1 MLFSLIAIGLYITFR
16 FKRWQWASGATAAL
30 AFNALL
36 IIGIFSMFYGLLPFN
51 LEVNQAFI
59 AAILTIIGYAINDT
73 VVVFDRIREYL
84 GLYPKRNLKETVRE
98 NVETARENVET
109 VKESVKESLK
119 DNVHVHV
126 IYPEDDLM
134 NAVDGMNEEQLAALK
149 ERIAARERAGKT
161 AEETEA
167 KDEDEKDGSAE

>member
-1 MLFSLIAIGLYITFR
+1 M
-16 FKRWQWASGATAAL
+16 
-30 AFNALL
+30 
-36 IIGIFSMFYGLLPFN
+36 
-51 LEVNQAFI
+51 
-59 AAILTIIGYAINDT
+59 
-73 VVVFDRIREYL
+73 
-84 GLYPKRNLKETVRE
+84 
-98 NVETARENVET
+98 ET

-134 NAVDGMNEEQLAALK
+134 NAVDGMDEEELAALK

-167 KDEDEKDGSAE
+167 KDEDEQDGSAE

>member
-1 MLFSLIAIGLYITFR
+1 MDQITSGLRKLLLAGIGAVAIAKEKGGEVLELLS
-16 FKRWQWASGATAAL
+16 KRG
-30 AFNALL
+30 
-36 IIGIFSMFYGLLPFN
+36 
-51 LEVNQAFI
+51 EV
-59 AAILTIIGYAINDT
+59 T
-73 VVVFDRIREYL
+73 VEQGKVLNEEL
-84 GLYPKRNLKETVRE
+84 KRNLKETVRE

-134 NAVDGMNEEQLAALK
+134 NAVDGMDEEQLAALK

-167 KDEDEKDGSAE
+167 KDEDEQDGSAE

>member
-1 MLFSLIAIGLYITFR
+1 MDQITSGLRKLLLAGIG
-16 FKRWQWASGATAAL
+16 A
-30 AFNALL
+30 
-36 IIGIFSMFYGLLPFN
+36 
-51 LEVNQAFI
+51 
-59 AAILTIIGYAINDT
+59 AAIAKEKGGEVLELLSKRGEVT
-73 VVVFDRIREYL
+73 VEQGKVLNEEL
-84 GLYPKRNLKETVRE
+84 KRNLKETVRE

-149 ERIAARERAGKT
+149 ERIAARERAREDGGGNRSERRGRKGWQRGIT
-161 AEETEA
+161 AGATT
-167 KDEDEKDGSAE
+167 GSA